1 MITTIAGTGI
11 SGSSGDNGA
20 PTSAQL
26 SRWRQ
31 LNTPYLSIPLF
42 RPHSLEATVSN
53 SHLCLTHL
61 SLSSLSFLTPRHFH
75 PYNTTT
81 TTSPRGI
88 SLAPNK
94 DLYIAD
100 YGNNI
105 IRKISATTNII
116 TTFASGSADG
126 ATRLQSPS
134 GVAVGNN
141 GNMVYIADSG
151 NAVVR

>member
-1 MITTIAGTGI
+1 MLNYPG
-11 SGSSGDNGA
+11 GDNSTHLTYIFHCFEA
-20 PTSAQL
+20 TL
-26 SRWRQ
+26 
-31 LNTPYLSIPLF
+31 LNPLC
-42 RPHSLEATVSN
+42 RTHSFEHTVSN
-53 SHLCLTHL
+53 SHLCLIHL
-61 SLSSLSFLTPRHFH
+61 SLSSLSFLTPRHCH

-81 TTSPRGI
+81 TITSPRGI

-126 ATRLQSPS
+126 TTTTRLQSPS